1 MRCDLKDGPVNGL
14 FAGSQLER
22 DLLNIFIVIIFYALA
37 NPALLTIDAG
47 DAVVVVT
54 VSVGNAHL

>member
-22 DLLNIFIVIIFYALA
+22 DLLNIFMAFKS
-37 NPALLTIDAG
+37 NPY
-47 DAVVVVT
+47 
-54 VSVGNAHL
+54 